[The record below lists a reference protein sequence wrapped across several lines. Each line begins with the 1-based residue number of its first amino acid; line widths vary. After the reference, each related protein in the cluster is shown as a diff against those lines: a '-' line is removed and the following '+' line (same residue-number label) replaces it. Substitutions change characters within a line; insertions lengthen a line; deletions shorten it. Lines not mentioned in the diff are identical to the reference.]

1 MLIDRVVLEI
11 VPLSLMISVKDGR
24 PTILGIF
31 EIGQALKPSSI
42 QGSHWP
48 TSRCRHGDGGH
59 VDVMVQLFWEWGRKL
74 VTRSLDSLCKIV
86 WYRLK
91 GV

>member
-1 MLIDRVVLEI
+1 
-11 VPLSLMISVKDGR
+11 MISVKDGR

-48 TSRCRHGDGGH
+48 TSRCRHGDSGH
-59 VDVMVQLFWEWGRKL
+59 VDVMVRWNVRDK
-74 VTRSLDSLCKIV
+74 VTGSLATLSKIV
-86 WYRLK
+86 
-91 GV
+91 